1 MSLEQPLCLKSDQGQ
16 AVQLRMMDSKG
27 HGKTVK
33 YGALFFCTGHRQMYN
48 PTLALW
54 MSVGGKRNR
63 KTRCMTQENG

>member
-16 AVQLRMMDSKG
+16 AVQLRIMDSKD
-27 HGKTVK
+27 GKTVK

-48 PTLALW
+48 LTLALW

-63 KTRCMTQENG
+63 KTR